1 MRGTYR
7 QYGHLGHHGRYG
19 HLDHSERYGHLDHP
33 GRYGHLD
40 HLERYGHLDHPGMY
54 RYVDHCEKFSAM
66 KQVQW
71 WFGGTGKLMSHNWCW
86 VNTTHNVVKGVLA
99 ALQYS
104 CSFCGIESTWPFVA
118 VYN

>member
-1 MRGTYR
+1 
-7 QYGHLGHHGRYG
+7 
-19 HLDHSERYGHLDHP
+19 
-33 GRYGHLD
+33 
-40 HLERYGHLDHPGMY
+40 
-54 RYVDHCEKFSAM
+54 M

-99 ALQYS
+99 ALQYP